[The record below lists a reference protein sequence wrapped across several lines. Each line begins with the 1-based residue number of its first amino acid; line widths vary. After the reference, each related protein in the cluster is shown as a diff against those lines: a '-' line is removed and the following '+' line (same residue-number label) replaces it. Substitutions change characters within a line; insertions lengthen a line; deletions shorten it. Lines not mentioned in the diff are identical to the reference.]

1 MDKGMNIFRIAFLME
16 RLVPNSMT
24 GSFDADYLKNLT
36 KVGSKQCLSSIGMQT
51 DIAQVVNYVTNAGA
65 HAVLDPHNYGR

>member
-1 MDKGMNIFRIAFLME
+1 
-16 RLVPNSMT
+16 MT

-36 KVGSKQCLSSIGMQT
+36 KVGSKQYLSSIGIQT